1 MLYYLWA
8 MKHINKTYLTA
19 ILFILSI
26 TNLLAKEMEDSGE
39 LKKYLPVAVDF
50 KLAIAPD
57 TEEYNLTYSLKDK
70 INDDIVY
77 IYRFEPGNPQNLNLH
92 HAHITVIVDSSKKLK
107 GFAWTDEKMSGKNN
121 LDDKKC
127 RQLALAFFKQFAP
140 DLRDIRFQWVDTQ
153 RIRLIDKNNVQNEL
167 HAQWVKYKEADNGH
181 YLWVLLA
188 PDGRVMEFD
197 RDIVWSFFRG
207 GRVNELWLRDEW
219 LSKRI
224 HKK

>member
-1 MLYYLWA
+1 
-8 MKHINKTYLTA
+8 MKQINKTCLTA
-19 ILFILSI
+19 ILFLLSI
-26 TNLLAKEMEDSGE
+26 TNLLAREMEDSGE
-39 LKKYLPVAVDF
+39 LKKYLSVAVDF
-50 KLAIAPD
+50 KSAIAPG
-57 TEEYNLTYSLKDK
+57 TEDYNLVYSLKDR

-77 IYRFEPGNPQNLNLH
+77 IYRFEPGNPQTLNLH

-121 LDDKKC
+121 LDDNKC
-127 RQLALAFFKQFAP
+127 KQLALAFFKQHAP
-140 DLRDIRFQWVDTQ
+140 DLTKISFQWVDTQ
-153 RIRLIDKNNVQNEL
+153 RIRIIDKNNDPKEL
-167 HAQWVKYKEADNGH
+167 TGKWVKYKEVNSGH
-181 YLWVLLA
+181 YLWVILA

-219 LSKRI
+219 LGKRI